1 MYSKINVSVSPS
13 LEHMETSWIHQTI
26 HSIGNSFTI
35 YVVGRDVRTRE
46 IMKVFGANVHS
57 EPIVPNLGLPQ
68 GMEIPTNERASRTES
83 GFGIWFQQSKSVF
96 LGATGAIR

>member
-1 MYSKINVSVSPS
+1 
-13 LEHMETSWIHQTI
+13 
-26 HSIGNSFTI
+26 
-35 YVVGRDVRTRE
+35 
-46 IMKVFGANVHS
+46 MKVFGASVHS

-68 GMEIPTNERASRTES
+68 GTKIPIDERASRTES